1 MNTSYYFTQES
12 YFNSVHEI
20 DLGNFS
26 FIVRTVVEVLII
38 IVIFNSFLQVFTLFR
53 DVGVV

>member
-1 MNTSYYFTQES
+1 MNTSYYFTIES
-12 YFNSVHEI
+12 YFNSVDEI

-38 IVIFNSFLQVFTLFR
+38 IVIFNSFL
-53 DVGVV
+53 